1 MEKQLSDEEMFE
13 ELSSYPASF
22 LISIVKGCLSRI
34 KNRDD
39 TPNETLENILMK
51 KPKLGRFY
59 LLPEIHKRPNNVPG
73 CS

>member
-1 MEKQLSDEEMFE
+1 MEKQLSNEETFE
-13 ELSSYPASF
+13 ELSSYPVSF

-39 TPNETLENILMK
+39 APNETLENILMK

-59 LLPEIHKRPNNVPG
+59 LLPEIHKRSHNVPG